1 MIIGVPKEIKTQE
14 YRVGLVP
21 GGAKTLLQSGHR
33 VVVQAGA
40 GEGSGFADQEYRA
53 VGAEVVVGAKK
64 VYETAELIA
73 KVKEPQPAEIK
84 RLRAGQILFCYL
96 HLAPA
101 PKLTRGLI
109 ERGVQAVAL
118 ETIQLD
124 DGALPCLAPMSEIAG
139 RMAVQV
145 GAWYLMREN
154 GGAGVLLGG
163 VPGVAP
169 GKVAILGAGSAGSNA
184 ARIALGMGAQ
194 VTVLDIAP
202 ARLARLD
209 EVFSGRLIT
218 IMSDPHNLEVCVRDS
233 DLVIGAVL
241 VPGGRAPVLV
251 PAQLVAQMRPGSVIV
266 DIAVDQGGCIATTRP
281 TSHDQ
286 PTFIAHGVIH
296 YCVPNMPG
304 AVARTSTLALTN
316 ATLPYLRKIAEHG
329 LDRALTEDA
338 SLRRGLNLYKPAS
351 ETRSVVT
358 CAPVAQAQDLHL
370 WHYHRRQDRNQDLIH
385 PGSGAGRG
393 RKR

>member
-1 MIIGVPKEIKTQE
+1 MIIGVPKESKTQE

-40 GEGSGFADQEYRA
+40 GEGSGFADREYRE
-53 VGAEVVVGAKK
+53 VGAEVVLGAKP

-73 KVKEPQPAEIK
+73 KVKEPQPAELK
-84 RLRAGQILFCYL
+84 RLRPGQILFCYL

-124 DGALPCLAPMSEIAG
+124 DGTLPCLAPMSEIAG

-145 GAWYLMREN
+145 GAWCLMREN

-169 GKVAILGAGSAGSNA
+169 AKVAILGAGQAGRNA

-202 ARLARLD
+202 ARLAHLD
-209 EVFSGRLIT
+209 EVFSGRLVT
-218 IMSDPHNLEVCVRDS
+218 IMSDPHHLEVYVRDA

-241 VPGGRAPVLV
+241 VPGSRAPVLV
-251 PAQLVAQMRPGSVIV
+251 PAALVAQMRPGSVIV
-266 DIAVDQGGCIATTRP
+266 DIAVDQGGCIETTRP
-281 TSHDQ
+281 TTHDQ
-286 PTFIAHGVIH
+286 PTFVAHGVIH

-316 ATLPYLRKIAEHG
+316 ATLPYLRKIADQG

-351 ETRSVVT
+351 ETKSVVT

-370 WHYHRRQDRNQDLIH
+370 WHYHRRQDRTKDLIH
-385 PGSGAGRG
+385 PVSGAARG
-393 RKR
+393 RKS

>member
-1 MIIGVPKEIKTQE
+1 MIVGVPKEIKTQE

-21 GGAKTLLQSGHR
+21 GGAKALVLSGHR

-40 GEGSGFADQEYRA
+40 GEGSGFADEEYRA
-53 VGAEVVVGAKK
+53 VGAEVAVGAKR

-101 PKLTRGLI
+101 AKLTRGLI

-169 GKVAILGAGSAGSNA
+169 GKVAILGAGQAGGNA

-218 IMSDPHNLEVCVRDS
+218 IMSDPHNLEVYVRDS

-241 VPGGRAPVLV
+241 IPGGRAPVLV

-266 DIAVDQGGCIATTRP
+266 DIAVDQGGCIETTRP

-316 ATLPYLRKIAEHG
+316 ATLPYLRKIADHG
-329 LDRALTEDA
+329 LDRALSEDA

-370 WHYHRRQDRNQDLIH
+370 WHYHRRQDRNKDLIH
-385 PGSGAGRG
+385 PVSGAGRG
-393 RKR
+393 RK

>member
-1 MIIGVPKEIKTQE
+1 MIVGVPKEIKTQE

-21 GGAKTLLQSGHR
+21 GGAKALVLSGHR

-40 GEGSGFADQEYRA
+40 GEGSGFADEEYRA
-53 VGAEVVVGAKK
+53 VGAEVVVGAKR

-101 PKLTRGLI
+101 AKLTHGLI

-124 DGALPCLAPMSEIAG
+124 DGTLPCLAPMSEIAG

-169 GKVAILGAGSAGSNA
+169 GKVAILGAGQAGSNA

-218 IMSDPHNLEVCVRDS
+218 IMSDPHNLEVYVRDS

-241 VPGGRAPVLV
+241 IPGGRAPVLV

-266 DIAVDQGGCIATTRP
+266 DIAVDQGGCIETTRP

-316 ATLPYLRKIAEHG
+316 ATLPYLRKIADHG
-329 LDRALTEDA
+329 LDRALSEDA

-370 WHYHRRQDRNQDLIH
+370 WHYHRRQDRNKDLIH

-393 RKR
+393 RK